1 MRRLPFQWILPSGLL
16 ILALAAPVLLRNQQY
31 WLFIAIQA
39 FFYAMLASSWAL
51 LAGYA
56 GQFSFGHIAFMAIAA
71 YTSGILGRD
80 LGWSPVPGIVAG
92 TLMAGVVGLIV
103 GYLCLRLRRTYLALF
118 TIAFAEIFR
127 LAVNAELDLTGGPM
141 GLYVDYLLDTTSYV
155 PYYYIMLVLLLGSLG
170 FMYWLVSSRFGLF
183 FRSIREDE
191 EAAAAMGVHIVR
203 YKIMAFVV
211 TSMIAGLAGAVDH
224 HIIGFIAPTE
234 LIIGRM
240 SLIIAMAVVGGIESL
255 AGAALGAIFIH
266 FALEWLQQIPVP
278 ASLMPRLIEM
288 APTLE
293 RFGMGVGDRGLMT
306 YAWRMVAFG
315 LLLMLVLRFWRNGL
329 IHPIIDRLFR
339 QRARE
344 ESVAKR
350 VQAAE
355 VASSPTLGGGEVA
368 SPPELGG
375 TAEDLA
381 RGGQN
386 HD

>member
-1 MRRLPFQWILPSGLL
+1 MKRFPLAWILAAGLL

-39 FFYAMLASSWAL
+39 YFWAMLASSWAL

-80 LGWSPVPGIVAG
+80 LGWSPVSGIIAG
-92 TLMAGVVGLIV
+92 MLMAGVVGLFI

-141 GLYVDYLLDTTSYV
+141 GLYIDYLLDTTSYV
-155 PYYYIMLVLLLGSLG
+155 PYYYVFLGLLLGSLA
-170 FMYWLVSSRFGLF
+170 FMYWLANSRFGLF
-183 FRSIREDE
+183 FRAIREDE

-211 TSMIAGLAGAVDH
+211 TSMIAGL
-224 HIIGFIAPTE
+224 E

-240 SLIIAMAVVGGIESL
+240 SLVIAMAVIGGIESL
-255 AGAALGAIFIH
+255 LGAALGAIFIH
-266 FALEWLQQIPVP
+266 FSLEWLQQIPVP
-278 ASLMPRLIEM
+278 ASLMPKLI
-288 APTLE
+288 ALQPTLE
-293 RFGMGVGDRGLMT
+293 KFGLGVGDRGLMT

-315 LLLMLVLRFWRNGL
+315 LLLMLTLRFWRNGL
-329 IHPIIDRLFR
+329 IHPIIDRLTR
-339 QRARE
+339 QRARKE
-344 ESVAKR
+344 TVAKR

-355 VASSPTLGGGEVA
+355 VASPPTPALSKVEGLGETEGGLE
-368 SPPELGG
+368 S
-375 TAEDLA
+375 
-381 RGGQN
+381 
-386 HD
+386 

>member
-1 MRRLPFQWILPSGLL
+1 MKRISLPWILAAGLVLFAFAVPTL
-16 ILALAAPVLLRNQQY
+16 IGNQQY

-71 YTSGILGRD
+71 YASGILGRD
-80 LGWSPVPGIVAG
+80 LGWSPVSGIIAG
-92 TLMAGVVGLIV
+92 TLVSGAVGFFIGV
-103 GYLCLRLRRTYLALF
+103 LCLRLRRTYLALF

-127 LAVNAELDLTGGPM
+127 LAVNAEVDFTGGPL
-141 GLYVDYLLDTTSYV
+141 GLYVDYLLPTSSYI
-155 PYYYIMLVLLLGSLG
+155 PYYYIFLGLLLASLV
-170 FMYWLVSSRFGLF
+170 FMHFLTQSRFGLF

-191 EAAAAMGVHIVR
+191 EAAAAMGVNIVR
-203 YKIMAFVV
+203 YKIFAFVI

-240 SLIIAMAVVGGIESL
+240 SLVIAMAVIGGVESL
-255 AGAALGAIFIH
+255 IGAALGAIFIH

-278 ASLMPRLIEM
+278 PSMMPRLIELT
-288 APTLE
+288 PTLE
-293 RFGMGVGDRGLMT
+293 KLGFGVGDYGILT

-315 LLLMLVLRFWRNGL
+315 LVLMLTLRFWRNGL
-329 IHPIIDRLFR
+329 IHPIIERLFR
-339 QRARE
+339 RGVRE
-344 ESVAKR
+344 ETVAKR

-355 VASSPTLGGGEVA
+355 Q
-368 SPPELGG
+368 EL
-375 TAEDLA
+375 
-381 RGGQN
+381 
-386 HD
+386 